1 MFVCWFMTSQSK
13 SISSKGGQRRRS
25 SGLVG
30 GTGTGTGA
38 GTGAG
43 AGAGAGSNN
52 DDIIKTTKNTRKR
65 VHQKRTRNTTRP
77 KTIEDKVKPVLEST
91 NPFFIAVCAPDTYK
105 PAVVAEYGSGG
116 GHGNRNGG
124 GGGGGGGAGS
134 GSNRRDVS
142 SQQRRMPN
150 VFLRSNSRNSSY
162 SSSSVSNGTGMG
174 AAPGP
179 VTVNPFIHHPV
190 IQNDRHRGDTSTST
204 STTNGNHY
212 STVSSNRTST
222 STNIYDK
229 EQFPSLGSSESS
241 GNIVHT
247 KLNFKE
253 MVLKSSS
260 GSGGC
265 SVESVSTVNTPPPP
279 PKVRAEYAQQSQK
292 VLSSGNIFLGAFYG
306 SRDNQKGWEDGDGD
320 GDGDGNGDVD
330 GNGEVGGDGTR
341 QNGSFISSVLIDS
354 CDRKYDNLYR

>member
-1 MFVCWFMTSQSK
+1 MTSQSK
-13 SISSKGGQRRRS
+13 NISSKGGQRRRS
-25 SGLVG
+25 SGLIG
-30 GTGTGTGA
+30 GTGTGAVAGA
-38 GTGAG
+38 GVG
-43 AGAGAGSNN
+43 AGAGAGSNS

-116 GHGNRNGG
+116 HGNRNGG
-124 GGGGGGGAGS
+124 GSGTGSGSGA

-174 AAPGP
+174 GGMGTGMGAAPGP

-204 STTNGNHY
+204 STSNVNHY
-212 STVSSNRTST
+212 STVSSNRTGT
-222 STNIYDK
+222 NTNIYDK
-229 EQFPSLGSSESS
+229 EQFPSLGSSGSS
-241 GNIVHT
+241 VNIVHT

-253 MVLKSSS
+253 MVLKTSS
-260 GSGGC
+260 GTGVC

-292 VLSSGNIFLGAFYG
+292 VLSTGNIFLGAFYG
-306 SRDNQKGWEDGDGD
+306 SRDNQKGRGDGD
-320 GDGDGNGDVD
+320 CDGDADAD

>member
-1 MFVCWFMTSQSK
+1 MTSQSK
-13 SISSKGGQRRRS
+13 NISSKGGQRRRS
-25 SGLVG
+25 SSGLG
-30 GTGTGTGA
+30 

-43 AGAGAGSNN
+43 AGAGAVTGSNG

-105 PAVVAEYGSGG
+105 PAAVAEYGSGC
-116 GHGNRNGG
+116 HGNRNGGGSG

-134 GSNRRDVS
+134 NRRDVS
-142 SQQRRMPN
+142 CQQRRMPN

-162 SSSSVSNGTGMG
+162 SSSSVSNGTGTG
-174 AAPGP
+174 TAPGS
-179 VTVNPFIHHPV
+179 VTVNPFIHHPM
-190 IQNDRHRGDTSTST
+190 IQNDRQRGDTSIST
-204 STTNGNHY
+204 SNGNHY

-222 STNIYDK
+222 TTNTTTNTNTNTNIYDK
-229 EQFPSLGSSESS
+229 EQFPSLGSSGSS

-260 GSGGC
+260 STGTSGC
-265 SVESVSTVNTPPPP
+265 SMESVSTLNTPPPP
-279 PKVRAEYAQQSQK
+279 PKVRSEYAQQSQK
-292 VLSSGNIFLGAFYG
+292 VLSTGNIFLGAFYG
-306 SRDNQKGWEDGDGD
+306 SRDNQKGWEDGDC
-320 GDGDGNGDVD
+320 DGDGNRDTD